1 MTGRPAFPRP
11 GSATASQTAPTTPMK
26 PTPFVSLPFH
36 PLLTSVKVCYVP
48 VKAGFII
55 VYVRYTLSTHQ
66 SLTFLML
73 KEIKWRVTNESL
85 LDDGNPVIGRV
96 TDTHQIKN

>member
-1 MTGRPAFPRP
+1 MFP
-11 GSATASQTAPTTPMK
+11 SKLDLS
-26 PTPFVSLPFH
+26 VSLF
-36 PLLTSVKVCYVP
+36 
-48 VKAGFII
+48 G
-55 VYVRYTLSTHQ
+55 TLSTHQ

-73 KEIKWRVTNESL
+73 KDIKWGVTNESL